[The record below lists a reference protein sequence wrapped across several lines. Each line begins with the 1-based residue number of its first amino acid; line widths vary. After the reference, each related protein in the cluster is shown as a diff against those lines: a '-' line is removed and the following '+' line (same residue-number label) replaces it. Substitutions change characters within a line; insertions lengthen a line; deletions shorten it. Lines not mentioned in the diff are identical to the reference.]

1 MSVAGASMASEA
13 VPWRVRICTDGFER
27 GTWLEA
33 PVSAAGFE
41 VDLVPTVG
49 DLGLVDDPAAG
60 IIAVLADTVPG
71 WLRLVGRLSRSRP
84 HVRVL
89 LVTDLDDRVALVT
102 AIHAGVDGVA
112 RPDDAPSALVGSLI
126 GLRDHGVSL
135 PRALT
140 KDLVGEV
147 RGSGS
152 HVVPGAD
159 GPVKL
164 THREWQI
171 LQFMAQGRTT
181 REIAAELYV
190 AVGTV
195 RSHVSSLLAKLGVG
209 SREEAAALLAQ
220 E

>member
-1 MSVAGASMASEA
+1 MPSET
-13 VPWRVRICTDGFER
+13 VPWRVRICADGFDR
-27 GTWLEA
+27 STQLEA
-33 PVSAAGFE
+33 SVRAAGFE
-41 VDLVPTVG
+41 VDVVPTAP
-49 DLGLVDDPAAG
+49 DLGRTDDPAAA

-71 WLRLVGRLSRSRP
+71 WLHLVGGLCRSRP

-89 LVTDLDDRVALVT
+89 LVTELDDRVALVT

-112 RPDDAPSALVGSLI
+112 RPDDAPSALVGSI
-126 GLRDHGVSL
+126 VGLRDHGVSL

-140 KDLVGEV
+140 KDLVGEI
-147 RGSGS
+147 RGGGS
-152 HVVPGAD
+152 HVVRGAD

-171 LQFMAQGRTT
+171 LQFTAQGRTT
-181 REIAAELYV
+181 REIAVELYV